1 MILFCIFLPFL
12 HIWFFFSG
20 FDQPKV
26 SSESAISPSAAT
38 AQDTLQQLVISSKSN
53 GANFLKSTLPAL
65 TNKLQRMVTSP
76 IEEVHQPTINN
87 SRPPLSDKE
96 FRSFL
101 DNVGELV
108 NKTFLLDSRLDSF
121 AEKKIVKNSVKLTH
135 FCK

>member
-1 MILFCIFLPFL
+1 MRLKSQNLTSHLIASFLWFFFHFP
-12 HIWFFFSG
+12 IFFFSG

-108 NKTFLLDSRLDSF
+108 NKTFLLDLRLDMC
-121 AEKKIVKNSVKLTH
+121 IVLL
-135 FCK
+135 